1 MGLIKAIKTFKPNH
15 GTQFSTYASKC
26 IENEILMLLRVNK
39 KHKTTIS
46 IEEALGSDSED
57 NELAII
63 DVMFESDNVE
73 EMVNSSV
80 ISEKLNV
87 KLKQVL
93 TKREY
98 VIICLRY
105 GLNGVPALT
114 QREVAQKLNIS
125 RSYISRL
132 EKKAIDTMREH
143 ISKSEYR

>member
-1 MGLIKAIKTFKPNH
+1 M
-15 GTQFSTYASKC
+15 
-26 IENEILMLLRVNK
+26 
-39 KHKTTIS
+39 
-46 IEEALGSDSED
+46 GSDSED

-114 QREVAQKLNIS
+114 QREVAQKLKIS

-132 EKKAIDTMREH
+132 EKKAIETMREH